1 MRYRLLGNFHM
12 SGSACG
18 TPRFAVAD
26 GTLTLHGKAPPTQVV
41 SGLSH
46 DKDKANGHID
56 KLLDKEKVDNQL
68 PLRRVFNNWQ
78 GRLPMTLTVT
88 SRPRPRRKLAIST
101 CNFI

>member
-18 TPRFAVAD
+18 TTRFAVAD
-26 GTLTLHGKAPPTQVV
+26 GTLTLHGKARPTQVV

-46 DKDKANGHID
+46 DKDNANGHID

-68 PLRRVFNNWQ
+68 TFAQ
-78 GRLPMTLTVT
+78 GVQQLAGQIAHDVNSYKPTKVKKEAVD
-88 SRPRPRRKLAIST
+88 KLL
-101 CNFI
+101 